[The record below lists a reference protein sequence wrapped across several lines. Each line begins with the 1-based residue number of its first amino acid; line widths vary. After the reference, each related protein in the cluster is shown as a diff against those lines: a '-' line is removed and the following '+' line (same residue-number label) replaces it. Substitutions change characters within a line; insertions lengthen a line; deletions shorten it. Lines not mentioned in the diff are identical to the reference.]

1 MKKAS
6 IFCVGVLSLFLF
18 ISIVAA
24 IEEKGFY
31 FINIGDYIETN
42 SKGYKITTH
51 PKIEIDI
58 ETPTADTELG
68 VSLFKKVLFSY
79 SLKER
84 EDVWINGRSTI
95 SITRSNYKNGTYKAG
110 LVLNDTR
117 DNKDVKGK
125 FHIENS

>member
-18 ISIVAA
+18 
-24 IEEKGFY
+24 
-31 FINIGDYIETN
+31 IGDYIETN

-58 ETPTADTELG
+58 ETPTADAELG